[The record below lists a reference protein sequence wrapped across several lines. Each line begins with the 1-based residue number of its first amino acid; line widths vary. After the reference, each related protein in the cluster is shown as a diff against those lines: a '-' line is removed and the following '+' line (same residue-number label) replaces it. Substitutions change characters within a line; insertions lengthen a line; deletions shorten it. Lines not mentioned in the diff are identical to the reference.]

1 MDLEKGLELLEQIA
15 ARFAEG
21 ADLGQAASTLVD
33 LALAA
38 YPARSA
44 FVARADTEAGLALR
58 WLHGREREGKVQD
71 PQQQGRLLYRV
82 ESALREMSAG
92 VLETP
97 PPAMTGGA
105 APEGAIPVKAD
116 AGNPPLHCFPLLEG
130 AEPTSAVLGV
140 IGLVPD
146 PVALGDASQLA
157 GRAFRIGRD
166 LARARLHADLEKERG
181 KVLIAAALGTPL
193 EQAPSEPIDE
203 GEPGGDPRGFRYRY
217 DEIVTRSPRMYEVF
231 KKLDKVIHLEAPVLI
246 YGETGTG
253 KELIARAIHRNSPRR
268 KRKFYAQNFGAFAE
282 SLLES
287 ELFGHVK
294 GAFTGADKD
303 RKGLFEI
310 ASGSTLFLDEIGEMN
325 FDLQKKLLR
334 VLQEHEVVPLGSTV
348 PIKVDVRIVCATN
361 RNLKKEVEAGHFRE
375 DLYHR
380 LDVVKIDLPALHE
393 RPEDVPHLIEHFLR
407 KIARERGEKPKVLD
421 RRDPRILKTLVEHKW
436 PGNIRQLENLVKRL
450 AYLSNELITWD
461 VLVEHGQLVQE
472 GPKQQAEAARPVRAL
487 DDVVEEVEREE
498 ITNALK
504 QTAGNRT
511 RAAALL
517 KINRRSLLRRL
528 KKYGLASAED
538 EEALASDE
546 GEI

>member
-1 MDLEKGLELLEQIA
+1 VDQAKALELLGTVA

-21 ADLGQAASTLVD
+21 ADLSEAAPAVVD

-44 FVARADTEAGLALR
+44 FVARSDTEAGLALR
-58 WLHGREREGKVQD
+58 FIHGREREGKLID
-71 PQQQGRLLYRV
+71 PQLQARTLHRV

-97 PPAMTGGA
+97 PPAMTGGS

-116 AGNPPLHCFPLLEG
+116 AGLPPLHVFPLLEG
-130 AEPTSAVLGV
+130 PESTSTVLGA
-140 IGLVPD
+140 IAIVPD
-146 PVALGDASQLA
+146 PVAHSDPDHVAA
-157 GRAFRIGRD
+157 RAFLVARD
-166 LARARLHADLEKERG
+166 LARVRLRADLAQASARSLME
-181 KVLIAAALGTPL
+181 AALGA
-193 EQAPSEPIDE
+193 QAPAPEQDE
-203 GEPGGDPRGFRYRY
+203 LEPGTDPRGFKYRY
-217 DEIVTRSPRMYEVF
+217 DEIVTRSPRMFEVF
-231 KKLDKVIHLEAPVLI
+231 KKLDKVIHLDVPILI

-268 KRKFYAQNFGAFAE
+268 KRRFYAQNFGAFAE

-310 ASGSTLFLDEIGEMN
+310 ANESTLFLDEIGEMN
-325 FDLQKKLLR
+325 FELQKKLLR
-334 VLQEHEVVPLGSTV
+334 VLEAKEVVPLGTTN

-361 RNLKKEVEAGHFRE
+361 RNLQKEVEAGRFRE
-375 DLYHR
+375 DLYQR
-380 LDVVKIDLPALHE
+380 LNVIKIDLPSLAD
-393 RPEDVPHLIEHFLR
+393 RQEDVPFLIEHFLK

-421 RRDPRILKTLVEHKW
+421 RRDPRIMKTLEGHRW

-450 AYLSNELITWD
+450 AYLSNELISWD
-461 VLVEHGQLVQE
+461 VLVEHGQLMPDAQK
-472 GPKQQAEAARPVRAL
+472 PAAEAVRDVRPL

-504 QTAGNRT
+504 RTNGNRT
-511 RAAALL
+511 KAAGLL

-538 EEALASDE
+538 EAALESDE
-546 GEI
+546 GE